1 MLFSFAHFVLLKWC
15 ATCVY
20 SDMLSDPYQTHYPPD
35 THHAPSFLCGF
46 PEIPNPARIFLIWV
60 T

>member
-1 MLFSFAHFVLLKWC
+1 MLFSFAHFVLLNWC

-35 THHAPSFLCGF
+35 THHPPSFLWGF
-46 PEIPNPARIFLIWV
+46 PEIPNPARIFLN
-60 T
+60 